1 MSEAPNSQPAR
12 SPVIPDKLYFRIG
25 EVARLLEVET
35 HTLRFWE
42 TEFPQL
48 KVGKGGT
55 GQRLYRRRDVELVFE
70 IKHLLY
76 SQGYTIPG
84 ARQFLQNRQRRKPP
98 SASELAASQHE
109 PATVPAQDGEIET
122 APQRPL
128 ERIRA
133 ELRDLSALLDPS
145 SSSEDRASANPTG
158 RERTQSGPQTPR
170 RGLHLAAR
178 SAPKQPPARSS
189 ADQTTP
195 HASPGLFDRQSE

>member
-1 MSEAPNSQPAR
+1 MSEVRHVQRPGG
-12 SPVIPDKLYFRIG
+12 PVIPDKLYFRIG

-55 GQRLYRRRDVELVFE
+55 GQRLYRRRDVEVAFE

-76 SQGYTIPG
+76 QQGYTIPG
-84 ARQFLQNRQRRKPP
+84 ARQALQSRQRRK
-98 SASELAASQHE
+98 E
-109 PATVPAQDGEIET
+109 PAAAPVPAVSAAAAQGGLGE
-122 APQRPL
+122 PSL

-133 ELRDLSALLDPS
+133 GLRDLSALLSDPAS
-145 SSSEDRASANPTG
+145 PERTSANTRDPGT
-158 RERTQSGPQTPR
+158 RSAPQPPR

-178 SAPKQPPARSS
+178 SPTKPALARNLPS
-189 ADQTTP
+189 
-195 HASPGLFDRQSE
+195 LFEE